1 MVVADRQRRRR
12 RMAADGE
19 DAAEGAP
26 EDKDTAA
33 VGYGRPPRQ
42 TRFQKGRSGNPGGRP
57 RRARDLAAL
66 LSVALDT
73 PSVIIEEGKR
83 RRATKREVIAA
94 QLVDRSAQ
102 ADLHATKLLV
112 DIMHK
117 IEQPREAEMPLDAA
131 DEKVI
136 EALLAR
142 LGQK

>member
-1 MVVADRQRRRR
+1 V
-12 RMAADGE
+12 AADGE

-33 VGYGRPPRQ
+33 VGYGKPPQ
-42 TRFQKGRSGNPGGRP
+42 HTRFQKGRSGNPGGQPRRS

-73 PSVIIEEGKR
+73 PSVITEEGRR

-117 IEQPREAEMPLDAA
+117 IEQPREAERPLDAD

-136 EALLAR
+136 AALLAR
-142 LGQK
+142 LGRK